1 MTGSRLF
8 LSKSIDPIDQR
19 GLHEFRSPR
28 GDEEH
33 DIRPRDPDDLGVSAS
48 NRAVGITLAVGI
60 GMMLLILML
69 PYIGG

>member
-1 MTGSRLF
+1 MTSQESGPGNTSF
-8 LSKSIDPIDQR
+8 Q
-19 GLHEFRSPR
+19 FRSPR

-33 DIRPRDPDDLGVSAS
+33 DIHPRDPDDLGVSAS

>member
-1 MTGSRLF
+1 M
-8 LSKSIDPIDQR
+8 
-19 GLHEFRSPR
+19 
-28 GDEEH
+28 
-33 DIRPRDPDDLGVSAS
+33 RPRDPDDLGVSAS